1 MRCARTSPVPCGS
14 PKQSLPIASQ
24 NTTEEVFPIGSSK
37 GVRDFRE
44 FQERW
49 WTDHQMSE
57 DDVFVQCHDGLVRLP
72 LKAARACGLLC
83 EFIPQASDER
93 AVIPIPD
100 VKYEDLKELMAF
112 EPPSDWVSA
121 GEQVSRLGKLADF
134 LLFEKFLR
142 YCANAIWSVPISRT
156 WS

>member
-1 MRCARTSPVPCGS
+1 
-14 PKQSLPIASQ
+14 
-24 NTTEEVFPIGSSK
+24 
-37 GVRDFRE
+37 
-44 FQERW
+44 
-49 WTDHQMSE
+49 MSE

-72 LKAARACGLLC
+72 LKAARACGTLDMV
-83 EFIPQASDER
+83 IPQASDER

-142 YCANAIWSVPISRT
+142 YCANAIWSVPISRMVLVGHMVGHASSPMGPVIPEALYQPSPVAASCRMRRSNG
-156 WS
+156 WLPCLVDA

>member
-1 MRCARTSPVPCGS
+1 
-14 PKQSLPIASQ
+14 
-24 NTTEEVFPIGSSK
+24 
-37 GVRDFRE
+37 
-44 FQERW
+44 
-49 WTDHQMSE
+49 MSE

-72 LKAARACGLLC
+72 LKAAQACGTLGMV
-83 EFIPQASDER
+83 ISQASDER
-93 AVIPIPD
+93 AVIPIN